1 MCALRAVQPK
11 EGHSRDAKKRAKLGV
26 LGGFQGGDDAVF

>member
-11 EGHSRDAKKRAKLGV
+11 EGHSRGAKKRAKLGV
-26 LGGFQGGDDAVF
+26 LGSIQGGDNAVS

>member
-1 MCALRAVQPK
+1 MCALREVQPM

-26 LGGFQGGDDAVF
+26 LRGFQGGDDAVF

>member
-1 MCALRAVQPK
+1 MCALRAEQPM